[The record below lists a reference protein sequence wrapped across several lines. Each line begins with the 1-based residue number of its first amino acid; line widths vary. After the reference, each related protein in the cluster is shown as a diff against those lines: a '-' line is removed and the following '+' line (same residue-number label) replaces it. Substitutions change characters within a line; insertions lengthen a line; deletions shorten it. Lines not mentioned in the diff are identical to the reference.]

1 MSIYQQLR
9 QSPPKLNIKENAH
22 EVIFKTISC
31 MCDNVRYLTLKK
43 NTQGEFEMRGSG
55 NHGMGYSLSSWQF
68 NFQPH
73 EITWAADEN
82 NWSDVIKMINS
93 GTTLIAEVKSR

>member
-1 MSIYQQLR
+1 MSVYQSLR
-9 QSPPKLNIKENAH
+9 QDPPKLVIKENAR

-31 MCDNVRYLTLKK
+31 MCDNVHYITLKK
-43 NTQGEFEMRGSG
+43 NTQSEFEMRGSG
-55 NHGMGYSLSSWQF
+55 HSGMGYSLSNWQF
-68 NFQPH
+68 NHQPH

-93 GTTLIAEVKSR
+93 GTALIAEVKSR